1 MKQFVLAFVLCSVA
15 HISSAQAQ
23 TSPVTW
29 SFDVEKVGDQK
40 YLLKFTADIN
50 KGWVV
55 YSQHLDEGGPVPTG
69 CFFNDSKEVKMI
81 GNVEEKSDA
90 IKNMDELFGMEVIKY
105 KEVADFEQLVEV
117 SSAPQI
123 IDGELEYMTCDGSRC
138 LPPTTVEFK
147 FEIN

>member
-1 MKQFVLAFVLCSVA
+1 MKQFVLAFILCTVA

-23 TSPVTW
+23 INPVNW
-29 SFDVEKVGDQK
+29 SFEVEKVGNQK
-40 YLLKFTADIN
+40 YLLKFTADIS

-69 CFFNDSKEVKMI
+69 FFFNDSKDVKLI
-81 GNVEEKSDA
+81 GNVEEKSNA
-90 IKNMDELFGMEVIKY
+90 IKNMDELFGMEVVKF

-117 SSAPQI
+117 SSAPMSVL
-123 IDGELEYMTCDGSRC
+123 GELEYMTCDGSKC

-147 FEIN
+147 FDIK